1 MNWNYPISNVEY
13 FFVAIFLVLYVLYI
27 SRTLLAARGVG
38 TTSRAVILKFFLRT
52 IYFGLFIIS
61 LLGPFFGEPEKEVE
75 SEGKD
80 IFLMVDVSK
89 SMDATDIQPS
99 RLEKV
104 KYEIKQLTT
113 ALPENRYGLIVFS
126 TEAFMQIPLTFDLD
140 AFSLFLQTLST
151 SQTSGKGT
159 DICSALELAI
169 HKEIGNNGVNRTTK
183 ILLLMTDGENFGT
196 CDRRLMTLIRQY
208 GIKLVVV
215 GVGTKKGIT
224 LKENGKM
231 ILDEDGD
238 VALTNLDANF
248 LQTMAKQAN
257 GSYFEI
263 NEKNNEM
270 SSVIQT
276 INGFEN
282 RLIDTRKVLVTS
294 NKFRYFLVLG
304 LILMVLDV
312 LITVSTFQL

>member
-13 FFVAIFLVLYVLYI
+13 FFIVAFLVLYVLYI
-27 SRTLLAARGVG
+27 TRTLFAARSIG

-52 IYFGLFIIS
+52 IYFGFFIIS
-61 LLGPFFGEPEKEVE
+61 LLGPFFGEPEKEIE

-151 SQTSGKGT
+151 GQTSGRGT
-159 DICSALELAI
+159 DICSALELAV
-169 HKEIGNNGVNRTTK
+169 HKEIGNRALNKTTK
-183 ILLLMTDGENFGT
+183 ILLLFTDGENFGV

-208 GIKLVVV
+208 GMKLVVV
-215 GVGTKKGIT
+215 GVGTKKGTI
-224 LKENGKM
+224 LKEEGKTVLDQNGN
-231 ILDEDGD
+231 
-238 VALTNLDANF
+238 VAITNLDANF
-248 LQTMAKQAN
+248 LQVMTKQAN
-257 GSYFEI
+257 GNYFEI

-270 SSVIQT
+270 PSVIQT
-276 INGFEN
+276 ISGFEN

-304 LILMVLDV
+304 LILIVLDV